1 MVVKSA
7 TKKWLMD
14 GGMPELEAHI
24 LANDRRPYADVLFA
38 DRNRG
43 LSGDKINK
51 ALVTMNY
58 EEILDCLINDRLY
71 TNSYPNMTPELYV
84 GLSENLQRV
93 KQHWL
98 QRQERRLEEGLE
110 ELIVLHHSQLEDW
123 DIEYKPWKFNEW
135 KFMNWDETP
144 FQTK

>member
-14 GGMPELEAHI
+14 AGMPELEAHI
-24 LANDRRPYADVLFA
+24 LANDRRPYTDVLLA
-38 DRNRG
+38 DKNREPF
-43 LSGDKINK
+43 SKKINK

-71 TNSYPNMTPELYV
+71 KKYYPNMTLELYV

-93 KQHWL
+93 KQYWL
-98 QRQERRLEEGLE
+98 QRLETRLEVRLN
-110 ELIVLHHSQLEDW
+110 VLHHSQLEDW
-123 DIEYKPWKFNEW
+123 DIEYNPWKFIGW